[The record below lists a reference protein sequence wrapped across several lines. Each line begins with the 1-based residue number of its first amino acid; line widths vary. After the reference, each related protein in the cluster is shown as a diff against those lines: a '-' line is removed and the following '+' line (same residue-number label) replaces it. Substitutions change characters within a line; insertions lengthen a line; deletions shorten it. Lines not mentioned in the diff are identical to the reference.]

1 MKLIKAPSLKY
12 TFNMKK
18 NNTTW
23 IIDDDPIQVF
33 VAKRMLKN
41 IGFSQNIQSLDNGKN
56 ALEELHDLTASEDN
70 RLPDIIFLDIN
81 MPQMDGWQFLKE
93 FEKISVKKKVA
104 VYLMTSS
111 IDPVDARRAKT
122 WDSLSGYLIKPL
134 KTEDLE
140 EILEEY
146 EEQ

>member
-1 MKLIKAPSLKY
+1 M
-12 TFNMKK
+12 TK
-18 NNTTW
+18 NNIAW

-33 VAKRMLKN
+33 VAKRTLKK
-41 IGFSQNIQSLDNGKN
+41 IRFSQNIRALDNGKD
-56 ALEELHDLTASEDN
+56 ALEELTDLAASKDN

-81 MPQMDGWQFLKE
+81 MPQMDGCQFLEE
-93 FEKISVKKKVA
+93 FEKISFTKKIA
-104 VYLMTSS
+104 VYLVTSS
-111 IDPVDARRAKT
+111 IDPVDEERAKT

-140 EILEEY
+140 KILEKY